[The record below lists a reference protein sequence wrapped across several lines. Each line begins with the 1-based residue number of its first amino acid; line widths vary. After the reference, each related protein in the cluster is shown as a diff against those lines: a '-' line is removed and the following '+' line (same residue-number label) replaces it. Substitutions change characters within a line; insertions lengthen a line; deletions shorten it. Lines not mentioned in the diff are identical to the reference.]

1 MDAEDR
7 TIACYQHCCLRH
19 VNKEPMNNASLRER
33 FCIEKHN
40 KAQASNV
47 IRDAI
52 KAGVIRAY
60 DPSVGPKSRRY
71 VPFWA

>member
-1 MDAEDR
+1 MDVEDR
-7 TIACYQHCCLRH
+7 IRACYQHCCLKY

-33 FCIEKHN
+33 FGIEAHN
-40 KAQASNV
+40 KSQASNV

-52 KAGVIRAY
+52 KARVIRAY

-71 VPFWA
+71 IPFWT